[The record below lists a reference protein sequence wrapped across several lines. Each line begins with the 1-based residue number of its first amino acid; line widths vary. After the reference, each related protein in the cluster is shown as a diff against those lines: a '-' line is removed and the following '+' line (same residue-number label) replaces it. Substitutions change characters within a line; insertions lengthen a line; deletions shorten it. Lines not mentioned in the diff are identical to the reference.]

1 LRKAQLDLAVG
12 KGKVAVILIVLVVIG
27 TPFLLGITSIPTHFD
42 DIDDAFIDII
52 QFWIDL
58 PQLILKPT
66 APEEIAPEAKPTE
79 PTQPKTTKPPQYV
92 SLRVDVSVS
101 DGTWSR
107 NPTTDLP
114 TYNVRVS
121 YVVSNHGTKYASDVR
136 ILVKVGGQTQRSE
149 EVDIAPNAYYRGQV
163 ALQLDYDTAKTLTVT
178 ATCEDSTDSDALTI
192 NAMLPRAVHD
202 EVAKLFITPNDP
214 VIKAKV
220 KEILS
225 SKPFWIS
232 DWKALRD
239 WVGNNIEYEYDSV
252 SHGYKE
258 YWQLPRETLMR
269 GKGDCEDQA
278 ILLAS
283 MLRACGYGADEVY
296 VVCGIVPDG
305 GHAWVSFKIIDVLG
319 KEIWK
324 TLEPTAGGFIVSDL
338 SDLWADIESLLEKR
352 EEYFIF
358 NDVVFEWRG

>member
-1 LRKAQLDLAVG
+1 LRKAQLGLAVG

-79 PTQPKTTKPPQYV
+79 PTQPKTIKPPQYV

-178 ATCEDSTDSDALTI
+178 AACEDSTDSDVLTI

-214 VIKAKV
+214 VVRQKV
-220 KEILS
+220 EKIISANPLLP
-225 SKPFWIS
+225 KWIV
-232 DWKALRD
+232 LRD
-239 WVGNNIEYEYDSV
+239 WVGRNIEYVKDEALF
-252 SHGYKE
+252 GRRE

-278 ILLAS
+278 ILLAT
-283 MLRACGYGADEVY
+283 MLRAVGYGWDDVY
-296 VVCGIVPDG
+296 VVCGMTQG
-305 GHAWVSFKIIDVLG
+305 EGHAWVVLKIVDVFG
-319 KEIWK
+319 KEVWK
-324 TLEPTAGGFIVSDL
+324 ILEPTVGGFYTFDL
-338 SDLWADIESLLEKR
+338 EAEFMER
-352 EEYFIF
+352 EICLYF
-358 NDVVFEWRG
+358 NDAIFEMGE